1 MARGDCRVRAAT
13 AGLLALACGSDD
25 ATAARGTDA
34 ATTTTGVAIATS
46 DGAAGTSVPRD
57 LGGSDG
63 DRSTGATDGAGDSSS
78 SSGGGPVVL
87 PDPPPILMTSPTAA
101 AGGWLFALAD
111 TPLGE
116 LALAIDGTPLTEL
129 DAQLPVV
136 QPIGVWRVP
145 DGVPPGARTL
155 SIGWADHPSAATLR
169 PIEITA
175 ASFVD
180 VAGPTGLA
188 QVHDVTGAAPECA
201 QSHTGLALADIDDD
215 GRPDLYVGN
224 VGVAGRLHR
233 NLGDVD
239 DDGLPDFEDVTDAVG
254 LGDVDAVAMA
264 TFVDLDGDGDQDL
277 FVGRRGSNR
286 MFDNRRIPDG
296 EAAFVDVTDAVGL
309 GDEDQRTMGA
319 AFGDYDGDGDLDLY
333 VVNHTWCF
341 PTAGTESRAGDHL
354 YRNDGGVFVE
364 RTADLS
370 PTAGQSAGF
379 SAVWVDLERDG
390 DPDLVVINDDVGGP
404 IGDPNEVWRNDGP
417 DRAGAWAFT
426 EVGAA
431 SGVAIAGVQGMGLAA
446 DDVDGDGF
454 VDLAF
459 SNRGAN
465 VLLLNAGDGTFVD
478 VSAAAGIERAL
489 VPWDRPSVTW
499 ATHLWDHDNDGDV
512 DLYFTGGPVSA
523 PVPMPDAFFD
533 NQGDGSFVERTWESG
548 LADPGPG
555 KGSLLGD
562 LDRDGA
568 WDLVTASWGAE
579 LRVWRN
585 VAVVDGHHFVDVALR
600 GRAGNRDA
608 LGAIVELTTAL
619 GTQTCFHGQ
628 RPALGAGGDTACH
641 FGLGAQT
648 DVLGLRITW
657 PDGTVQDAAPPPV
670 DARTTIER

>member
-1 MARGDCRVRAAT
+1 MRAAA
-13 AGLLALACGSDD
+13 AGLLFSACGDDD
-25 ATAARGTDA
+25 ATAARGSDA
-34 ATTTTGVAIATS
+34 DPTTTGTSTGSTGPAATS
-46 DGAAGTSVPRD
+46 ATSRDADGSS
-57 LGGSDG
+57 GGP
-63 DRSTGATDGAGDSSS
+63 STGASDEGSSS
-78 SSGGGPVVL
+78 SSSSTGDVGTQVL
-87 PDPPPILMTSPTAA
+87 PDPPPVLMTSTAAA
-101 AGGWLFALAD
+101 AGGWLFALTD

-116 LALAIDGTPLTEL
+116 LALAIDGTSLVQL

-145 DGVPPGARTL
+145 SDVPPGARTL
-155 SIGWADHPSAATLR
+155 SIGWIDHPSVTTDR
-169 PIEITA
+169 PIEISA
-175 ASFVD
+175 PAFVD
-180 VAGPTGLA
+180 VAAPTGLG
-188 QVHDVTGAAPECA
+188 QIHDVTGAPPECA
-201 QSHTGLALADIDDD
+201 QSHTGLAIGDIDDD
-215 GRPDLYVGN
+215 GRPDVYVGN
-224 VGVAGRLHR
+224 VGSDGRLHR
-233 NLGDVD
+233 NLGDTD
-239 DDGLPDFEDVTDAVG
+239 DDGLPDFEEVTGDVG
-254 LGDVDAVAMA
+254 LAGVDAVAMA

-277 FVGRRGSNR
+277 FVGRRGANR
-286 MFDNRRIPDG
+286 MFDNRRVPDG

-309 GDEDQRTMGA
+309 GDGEQRTMGA
-319 AFGDYDGDGDLDLY
+319 AFGDYDGDGDLDVY

-341 PTAGTESRAGDHL
+341 PEAGTESRADDHL

-370 PTAGQSAGF
+370 PSAGQSAGF

-426 EVGAA
+426 EIGAA

-499 ATHLWDHDNDGDV
+499 ATHLWDHDNDGDI

-533 NQGDGSFVERTWESG
+533 NQGDGTFVERTWESG

-585 VAVVDGHHFVDVALR
+585 VAVAEGRHFVDVALR
-600 GRAGNRDA
+600 GRGGNRDA
-608 LGAIVELTTAL
+608 LGAIVELTTAA

-628 RPALGAGGDTACH
+628 RPALGAGGETACH
-641 FGLGAQT
+641 FGLGGATEVQ
-648 DVLGLRITW
+648 GLRITW
-657 PDGTVQDAAPPPV
+657 PDGTVQDTAPPPI

>member
-1 MARGDCRVRAAT
+1 MA
-13 AGLLALACGSDD
+13 AGLLFVACADDD
-25 ATAARGTDA
+25 ATAAAGTD
-34 ATTTTGVAIATS
+34 ATTTTGSSDEAAPTSSTSRDAGGGGGGGSTAGSSGATE
-46 DGAAGTSVPRD
+46 GAAS
-57 LGGSDG
+57 S
-63 DRSTGATDGAGDSSS
+63 SSSS
-78 SSGGGPVVL
+78 SSGSADSEPMDL
-87 PDPPPILMTSPTAA
+87 PDPPPVLMASSSVA
-101 AGGWLFALAD
+101 AGGWLFALTD

-116 LALAIDGTPLTEL
+116 LALAIDGTPLTDL
-129 DAQLPVV
+129 DAQLPVI

-145 DGVPPGARTL
+145 DDVPPGSRTL
-155 SIGWADHPSAATLR
+155 SIGWVDHPSVTTLR
-169 PIEITA
+169 PIEISA
-175 ASFVD
+175 ARFVD
-180 VAGPTGLA
+180 VAAPTGLA
-188 QVHDVTGAAPECA
+188 QVHDVTGTAPECA
-201 QSHTGLALADIDDD
+201 QSHTGLALGDADDD
-215 GRPDLYVGN
+215 GRPDVYVGN
-224 VGVAGRLHR
+224 VGSPGRFHR
-233 NLGDVD
+233 NVGDID

-277 FVGRRGSNR
+277 FVGRRGVNR

-296 EAAFVDVTDAVGL
+296 ELTFEDVTDAVGL
-309 GDEDQRTMGA
+309 GDDAQRTMGA
-319 AFGDYDGDGDLDLY
+319 AFGDYDTDGDLDVY

-341 PTAGTESRAGDHL
+341 PAAGTESRAEDHL

-370 PTAGQSAGF
+370 PSAGQSAGF
-379 SAVWVDLERDG
+379 SALWVDLERDG

-459 SNRGAN
+459 SNSGAN
-465 VLLLNAGDGTFVD
+465 LLLLNAGDGTFVD

-489 VPWDRPSVTW
+489 VPWGRPSVTW
-499 ATHLWDHDNDGDV
+499 ATHLWDHDNDGDLE
-512 DLYFTGGPVSA
+512 LYFTGGPVSA

-533 NQGDGSFVERTWESG
+533 NQGDGTFVDRTWESG
-548 LADPGPG
+548 LSDPGPG

-568 WDLVTASWGAE
+568 WDLITASWGAE

-600 GRAGNRDA
+600 GRGGNRDA
-608 LGAIVELTTAL
+608 LGAIVELTTAA

-628 RPALGAGGDTACH
+628 RPALGAGGETACH
-641 FGLGAQT
+641 FGLGAET
-648 DVLGLRITW
+648 DIAGLRVTW
-657 PDGTVQDAAPPPV
+657 PDGTVQEAARPPV
-670 DARTTIER
+670 DARTVIEQ